1 MSIQTAIDALA
12 AKFGEY
18 VTTAQAIRDQHGQ
31 NEAYFPVTP
40 PDAVVFPGSTADVS
54 AIARL
59 CTEHGCPIVAYGAG
73 TSLEGAQLA
82 FQGGIALDMS
92 RMTDV
97 LAVNQEDMDAV
108 VQPGITREA
117 LNTELRAT
125 GLMFP
130 VDPGANATIGG
141 MASTRASGTTAVR
154 YGTMRENI
162 LALEAVMA
170 DGTIVRTGT
179 QARKSSTGYDLT
191 HLLVG
196 SEGTLGI
203 ITELTVK
210 LQGIPE
216 AISAATCR
224 FPTIEDAVNCV
235 ILTIQTGIPMARI
248 ELVDEMM
255 VRGFNNYADAGLPEV
270 PHLFLEFHGSETGV
284 AEQAEMFG
292 AIAED
297 FGVEAYQTATKTEDR
312 NALWAMRHK
321 SHYASASLG
330 KTGHLM
336 PTDVCVP
343 ISQLPACVSAIQEV
357 IATTSIQAPLVGHV
371 GDGNFHLVL
380 LYDPESETEVR
391 EARHINSSLVE
402 MAIEM
407 GGTCTGEHGVGVE
420 KRDLMPEMFTEEDL
434 NQQMRVK
441 CAFDP
446 DHLLNP
452 GKMFPQLHRCAELGR
467 MHVHKGQTAFP
478 DLPRF

>member
-1 MSIQTAIDALA
+1 MHSAAITELQTLLGDRL
-12 AKFGEY
+12 
-18 VTTAQAIRDQHGQ
+18 VTTQADRDLHGQ
-31 NEAYFPVTP
+31 NETWYPLTP
-40 PDAVVFPGSTADVS
+40 PDAVAYPETTQEVS
-54 AIARL
+54 DILKICHA
-59 CTEHGCPIVAYGAG
+59 HDCPVVAYGAAS
-73 TSLEGAQLA
+73 SLEGQHLA
-82 FQGGIALDMS
+82 TRGGISLDMN
-92 RMTDV
+92 RMNRV
-97 LAVNQEDMDAV
+97 LEVNAEDLNCV
-108 VQPGITREA
+108 VQPGITRIA
-117 LNTELRAT
+117 LNEELRAT
-125 GLMFP
+125 GLFFP
-130 VDPGANATIGG
+130 VDPGANASIGG
-141 MASTRASGTTAVR
+141 MTATRASGTTAVR

-297 FGVEAYQTATKTEDR
+297 FGVEAYRTATKTEDR

-343 ISQLPACVSAIQEV
+343 ISKLAEAVVQAQNDAKRLGL
-357 IATTSIQAPLVGHV
+357 TSTIVGHV
-371 GDGNFHLVL
+371 GDGNFHSGIALDPT
-380 LYDPESETEVR
+380 DPEQMKAAEEFTDALAKTAMR
-391 EARHINSSLVE
+391 L
-402 MAIEM
+402 
-407 GGTCTGEHGVGVE
+407 GGTVSGEHGIGLGKMKYMNAEHGAGVA
-420 KRDLMPEMFTEEDL
+420 LMRSIKAAL
-434 NQQMRVK
+434 
-441 CAFDP
+441 DP
-446 DHLLNP
+446 KNILNP
-452 GKMFPQLHRCAELGR
+452 GKMLPPAE
-467 MHVHKGQTAFP
+467 
-478 DLPRF
+478 